1 MFVDDGMKNMW
12 DEVKGVAAVM
22 KGKWRWKV
30 ILLHTEKRRKIL
42 TLKEIVEKYIVKR
55 RKNVLQNQAIA

>member
-30 ILLHTEKRRKIL
+30 ILLHTGKRRKIL

>member
-1 MFVDDGMKNMW
+1 
-12 DEVKGVAAVM
+12 M

-30 ILLHTEKRRKIL
+30 ILLHTGKRRKIL